1 MTIKHTLFAL
11 RRNIHYWCALSIVS
25 AFLCL
30 PVLTV
35 TYAPLVDYPNHLAR
49 VHILYKYAE
58 VPEYQSAY
66 LRMREPRPNMAIELV
81 VFPLLHFVDILAA
94 SKIFLILTVLLFIT
108 GCHQLGTAIHGRP
121 TWLVL
126 PSLFFVYN
134 SMLFYG
140 FVNYIVG
147 VSVFCLALA
156 FRLRLRVKWTIKRFL
171 VLTLLAFLAF
181 LAHLSAYFFLGV
193 TMLVVTAWDCFTGK
207 EKLRTAVLNLTPL
220 LWPLISFVIF
230 MKGDGTIG
238 QIQWNTVS
246 GKIVCSL
253 SLVLTYNYTLDVFLI
268 LGFLGI
274 LILLVKKVQSVRVS
288 GPIFIASAIFAF
300 LYLLSP
306 KVLFDSSAADA
317 RLILPAALLFTLS
330 LKLWLPPPAG
340 KLLLL
345 LVLSLSS
352 IRVLFIWQT
361 WIHLDGR
368 IAAGVEKLKDL
379 PHGASVYPIFVPPE
393 SRQEEKVE
401 RSLFHI
407 VHYATI
413 YRHARVPTLFTHKGQ
428 VNITFRS
435 KLNFAEAHDLKA
447 EEWAELSNEWTSY
460 LADYDYVWGYGVK
473 GELEHLLRR
482 RGVKIDES
490 GAFSL
495 WRINPRRKNHE
506 PS

>member
-1 MTIKHTLFAL
+1 MTIKHSLFACP
-11 RRNIHYWCALSIVS
+11 RNIPYWCVLSIVS

-49 VHILYKYAE
+49 VHILYEYAE
-58 VPEYQSAY
+58 VPVYQSAY
-66 LRMREPRPNMAIELV
+66 FIVLEPRPNLAIELL
-81 VFPLLHFVDILAA
+81 VFPLLPFVDILAA

-108 GCHQLGTAIHGRP
+108 GCHQLGAAIHGRP

-156 FRLRLRVKWTIKRFL
+156 FRLRLRVKWTTRRFL

-193 TMLVVTAWDCFTGK
+193 TMVVVTAWDYYTGK

-220 LWPLISFVIF
+220 LWPFICFVMF
-230 MKGDGTIG
+230 MRGEGTIG
-238 QIQWNTVS
+238 HIQWNTVS
-246 GKIVCSL
+246 GKIIGIL
-253 SLVLTYNYTLDVFLI
+253 SLVLTYNYTFDVFLI
-268 LGFLGI
+268 LGFLGM
-274 LILLVKKVQSVRVS
+274 LVLLMRKLQRVRVD

-300 LYLLSP
+300 LYLPSP

-330 LKLWLPPPAG
+330 LKLSIPPAAG

-352 IRVLFIWQT
+352 IRVLFIWRT
-361 WIHLDGR
+361 WDHLDGR

-379 PHGASVYPIFVPPE
+379 PQGATVYPIFVRSE
-393 SRQEEKVE
+393 NRQEEKVE
-401 RSLFHI
+401 RSLLHI

-413 YRHARVPTLFTHKGQ
+413 YRHARVPTLFTHEGQ
-428 VNITFRS
+428 VNIAFRS
-435 KLNFAEAHDLKA
+435 KLNFAEAPDRKA
-447 EEWAELSNEWTSY
+447 EEWAELSNEWTPY
-460 LADYDYVWGYGVK
+460 LADYDYVWGHGVK
-473 GELEHLLRR
+473 GELEHLLRKR
-482 RGVKIDES
+482 CVKIDES

-495 WRINPRRKNHE
+495 WRVNPQW
-506 PS
+506 PAD